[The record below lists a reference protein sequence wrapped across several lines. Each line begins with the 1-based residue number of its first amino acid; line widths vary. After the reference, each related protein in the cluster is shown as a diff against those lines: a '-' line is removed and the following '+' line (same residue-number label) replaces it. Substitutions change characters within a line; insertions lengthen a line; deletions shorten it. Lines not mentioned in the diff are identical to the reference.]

1 MRLARRGLRVSGVC
15 SLAAALTLLMAGC
28 GVPGEP
34 LPPLLELPE
43 PAHDLVAEQ
52 VGSRVILR
60 FTRPQL
66 TTEATLIRYLDRIE
80 IHRADLAPNASAES
94 FSEQEKLLAN
104 LPAAQ
109 LPAGAGQLS
118 YELPLEGSQRGAKA
132 VFGVKAINHREQDAG
147 YSNLA
152 AIEIADLPEPPA
164 DLRGTLSEPAI
175 ELHWTPAERS
185 VFGGPA
191 PNPDGYEVYR
201 ADSATPALPQL
212 LVATSATSYQDQT
225 FAFGTSYIYT
235 VRAVVH
241 GGDSTARTPESNRV
255 EIAAID
261 RFPPAAPQNLRA
273 IAVPGAVELAWSPNT
288 EPDLAGYTLY
298 RSDGGAFVR
307 LNSELL
313 LLPLYR
319 DSTTRAGGEYR
330 YVVKATDRAG
340 NEGPASEEAPADA
353 E

>member
-1 MRLARRGLRVSGVC
+1 M
-15 SLAAALTLLMAGC
+15 
-28 GVPGEP
+28 
-34 LPPLLELPE
+34 
-43 PAHDLVAEQ
+43 
-52 VGSRVILR
+52 LR
-60 FTRPQL
+60 FTGPQL
-66 TTEATLIRYLDRIE
+66 TTEGTLIRYLDRIE
-80 IHRADLAPNASAES
+80 IHRADLAPDASVES
-94 FSEQEKLLAN
+94 FFEQEKLLAT

-109 LPAGAGQLS
+109 LPAGAGPLS
-118 YELPLEGSQRGAKA
+118 YELPLDGSQRGAKA

-164 DLRGTLSEPAI
+164 DLRATLTEPAI
-175 ELHWTPAERS
+175 ELHWRSAERS

-191 PNPDGYEVYR
+191 PTPDGYEVYR
-201 ADSATPALPQL
+201 SEAGSSAPAEV
-212 LVATSATSYQDQT
+212 LVTTVDT
-225 FAFGTSYIYT
+225 FYEDTTFSFGSRYVYT
-235 VRAVVH
+235 VRAISSR
-241 GGDSTARTPESNRV
+241 GDSTARTPESSRV

-273 IAVPGAVELAWSPNT
+273 IAVPGAVELAWSPNA
-288 EPDLAGYTLY
+288 EPDLAGYNLY

-307 LNSELL
+307 VNSELL

-319 DSTTRAGGEYR
+319 DSTTRAGGKYR

-340 NEGPASEEAPADA
+340 NEGPASPEAPAEA